1 MKIRKGTL
9 TAAVVAASLTVAA
22 CTSASSTGSSGSGS
36 TPTGS
41 TGGSGSTGA
50 SSSGSSGSS
59 GSTASTASHI
69 TIGFANPQ
77 DTQPVLQAFQNALT
91 AAATRVGDKVI
102 SLNAGLNPSQQVSDI
117 QTFITDKV
125 NVIIVFPL
133 ALPPLQAALTQA
145 KNAGIKLIGYNALL
159 PGATSAAPFDSDL
172 DQGIIVNGAKAAAS
186 YVSTALKGKGNVL
199 GINIGAP
206 VPSLIAMV
214 NNYKAD
220 VTAGN
225 PNIKWLETATDA
237 TDSLS
242 GGQTAAADAITRYHG
257 NIQAVMSYTDEAAIG
272 AYNALKAAGI
282 KNTVII
288 GQQGNS
294 DGIAAIQAGKI
305 QGDIDTQPWKE
316 ALYALKM
323 AQDLMAGQTLPPI
336 VEYPA
341 VFITKNNLSSYMPWD
356 QAISQISNGSMSLN
370 VSF

>member
-1 MKIRKGTL
+1 MNIRMGAL
-9 TAAVVAASLTVAA
+9 TAIVVAASLSVAA
-22 CTSASSTGSSGSGS
+22 CTSASSAGSSGSGS
-36 TPTGS
+36 TPTTS
-41 TGGSGSTGA
+41 AASSGSAGADA
-50 SSSGSSGSS
+50 SSS
-59 GSTASTASHI
+59 ASTASHI

-77 DTQPVLQAFQNALT
+77 DTQPVLQAFQAALT
-91 AAATRVGDKVI
+91 AAANKAGDKVI

-159 PGATSAAPFDSDL
+159 PGATSAAPFDTDL
-172 DQGIIVNGAKAAAS
+172 DQGIIVNGAKDAAS

-220 VTAGN
+220 VTSGN
-225 PNIKWLETATDA
+225 PNIKWLETAADT

-272 AYNALKAAGI
+272 AYNALKAAGV

-288 GQQGNS
+288 GQQGNA

-323 AQDLMAGQTLPPI
+323 AQDLMAGQSLPAI

-341 VFITKNNLSSYMPWD
+341 VFITKANLSSYVPWN
-356 QAISQISNGSMSLN
+356 QAISEISDGSMSLN

>member
-1 MKIRKGTL
+1 MNIRKGAL
-9 TAAVVAASLTVAA
+9 VAGLAAASLMVAA
-22 CTSASSTGSSGSGS
+22 CTSASSTGAATGGSTPTSSGSGS
-36 TPTGS
+36 ATTTS
-41 TGGSGSTGA
+41 
-50 SSSGSSGSS
+50 
-59 GSTASTASHI
+59 SHI

-77 DTQPVLQAFQNALT
+77 DTQPVLEAFQAALT
-91 AAATRVGDKVI
+91 AAASRVGDKVI
-102 SLNAGLNPSQQVSDI
+102 SLNAGLSVNQQVSDI

-125 NVIIVFPL
+125 NVIIVFPI
-133 ALPPLQAALTQA
+133 AVPPLQAALSQA
-145 KNAGIKLIGYNALL
+145 HAAGIKLLGYNAVL
-159 PGATSAAPFDSDL
+159 PGATSAAPFDTDL
-172 DQGIIVNGAKAAAS
+172 DQGIVVNGAKDAAS
-186 YVSTALKGKGNVL
+186 YVSGALKGKGNVL

-214 NNYKAD
+214 DNYKAD

-225 PNIKWLETATDA
+225 PGIKWLETATDA

-282 KNTVII
+282 KNVVII
-288 GQQGNS
+288 GQQGDA
-294 DGIAAIQAGKI
+294 DGINAIKSGEI

-323 AQDLMAGQTLPPI
+323 SQDLMDGTSLPPI

-341 VFITKNNLSSYMPWD
+341 VFITKANLSSYVSW
-356 QAISQISNGSMSLN
+356 QTAINQISSGAMSLN

>member
-1 MKIRKGTL
+1 MRRAFVNTRKGAL
-9 TAAVVAASLTVAA
+9 AAALAAASLTVAA
-22 CTSASSTGSSGSGS
+22 CTSASSTGSATGGS
-36 TPTGS
+36 TPTS
-41 TGGSGSTGA
+41 A
-50 SSSGSSGSS
+50 SSGSAAAQTS
-59 GSTASTASHI
+59 SHI

-77 DTQPVLQAFQNALT
+77 DTQPVLQAFQAALI
-91 AAATRVGDKVI
+91 AAATRAGDKVI
-102 SLNAGLNPSQQVSDI
+102 PLNAGLSVNQQVSDI

-133 ALPPLQAALTQA
+133 AVPPLQAALAQA
-145 KNAGIKLIGYNALL
+145 HAAGIKLLGYNAIL
-159 PGATSAAPFDSDL
+159 PGATSAAPFDADL
-172 DQGIIVNGAKAAAS
+172 DQGIVVGGAKDAAS
-186 YVSTALKGKGNVL
+186 YVSGALKGKGNVL

-225 PNIKWLETATDA
+225 PGIKWLETATDA
-237 TDSLS
+237 TDSRS

-272 AYNALKAAGI
+272 AYNALKAAGV
-282 KNTVII
+282 KNVVII

-294 DGIAAIQAGKI
+294 DGIDAIKSGQI

-323 AQDLMAGQTLPPI
+323 SQDLVAGTSLPAI

-341 VFITKNNLSSYMPWD
+341 VFITKANLSSYVPW
-356 QAISQISNGSMSLN
+356 QTAIQQISSGAMPLD

>member
-1 MKIRKGTL
+1 MNIRKGALATL
-9 TAAVVAASLTVAA
+9 VVGASLTVAA
-22 CTSASSTGSSGSGS
+22 CTSASSTTAS
-36 TPTGS
+36 
-41 TGGSGSTGA
+41 GGSGSSPSTSASGSASA
-50 SSSGSSGSS
+50 SSQ
-59 GSTASTASHI
+59 STSHI

-77 DTQPVLQAFQNALT
+77 DTQPVLQSFQAALI
-91 AAATRVGDKVI
+91 AAAGRVGDKVI
-102 SLNAGLNPSQQVSDI
+102 ALNAGLSVNQQVSDI

-133 ALPPLQAALTQA
+133 AVPPLQSALNQA
-145 KNAGIKLIGYNALL
+145 RSAGIKLIGYNALL
-159 PGATSAAPFDSDL
+159 PGASSAAPFDTDL
-172 DQGIIVNGAKAAAS
+172 DQGIIVNGAKDAAS
-186 YVSTALKGKGNVL
+186 YVSGALKGKGNVL

-220 VTAGN
+220 VTSGN
-225 PNIKWLETATDA
+225 SGIKWLETATDA

-242 GGQTAAADAITRYHG
+242 GGQVAAQDAITRYHG

-272 AYNALKAAGI
+272 AYNALKAAGV

-288 GQQGNS
+288 GQQGNQ
-294 DGIAAIQAGKI
+294 DGINAIKAGKI

-323 AQDLMAGQTLPPI
+323 AQDLTTGQSLPAI

-341 VFITKNNLSSYMPWD
+341 VFITKDNLSSYVPWD
-356 QAISQISNGSMSLN
+356 QAVNQIESGAMSLD
-370 VSF
+370 VSLG

>member
-1 MKIRKGTL
+1 MNIRMGAL
-9 TAAVVAASLTVAA
+9 TAIVVAASLSVAA
-22 CTSASSTGSSGSGS
+22 CTSASSAGSGGSGS
-36 TPTGS
+36 TPTTS
-41 TGGSGSTGA
+41 AASSGSAGADA
-50 SSSGSSGSS
+50 SSS
-59 GSTASTASHI
+59 ASTASHI

-77 DTQPVLQAFQNALT
+77 DTQPVLQAFQAALT
-91 AAATRVGDKVI
+91 AAANKAGDKVI

-159 PGATSAAPFDSDL
+159 PGATSAAPFDTDL
-172 DQGIIVNGAKAAAS
+172 DQGIIVNGAKDAAS

-220 VTAGN
+220 VTSGN
-225 PNIKWLETATDA
+225 PNIKWLETAADT

-272 AYNALKAAGI
+272 AYNALKAAGV

-288 GQQGNS
+288 GQQGNA

-323 AQDLMAGQTLPPI
+323 AQDLMAGQSLPAI

-341 VFITKNNLSSYMPWD
+341 VFITKANLSSYVPWN
-356 QAISQISNGSMSLN
+356 QAISEISDGSMSLN

>member
-1 MKIRKGTL
+1 MNIRKGAL

-36 TPTGS
+36 TPSAS
-41 TGGSGSTGA
+41 TE
-50 SSSGSSGSS
+50 GSSGPGSS
-59 GSTASTASHI
+59 SAGTASHI

-77 DTQPVLQAFQNALT
+77 DTQPVLQAFQAALT
-91 AAATRVGDKVI
+91 AAAGKAGDKVI

-159 PGATSAAPFDSDL
+159 PGATSAAPFDTDL
-172 DQGIIVNGAKAAAS
+172 DQGIVVNGAKAAAS

-225 PNIKWLETATDA
+225 PGIKWLETATDA

-272 AYNALKAAGI
+272 AYNALKAAGV

-288 GQQGNS
+288 GQQGNA
-294 DGIAAIQAGKI
+294 DGINAIKSGEI

-323 AQDLMAGQTLPPI
+323 AQDLMAGQSLPPI

-341 VFITKNNLSSYMPWD
+341 VFITKDNLSSYVPWN
-356 QAISQISNGSMSLN
+356 QAISEISNGSMSLN

>member
-1 MKIRKGTL
+1 VNIRIGVL
-9 TAAVVAASLTVAA
+9 TAAVVAASLSVAA
-22 CTSASSTGSSGSGS
+22 CTSASSAGSSGGG
-36 TPTGS
+36 TPT
-41 TGGSGSTGA
+41 A
-50 SSSGSSGSS
+50 SAASSGSADAGSS
-59 GSTASTASHI
+59 AGSSASTASHI

-77 DTQPVLQAFQNALT
+77 DTQPVLQAFQNALS
-91 AAATRVGDKVI
+91 AAATRAGDRVI

-133 ALPPLQAALTQA
+133 ALPPIQAALTQA

-159 PGATSAAPFDSDL
+159 PGATSAAPFDADL
-172 DQGIIVNGAKAAAS
+172 DQGIIVNGAKDAAS

-220 VTAGN
+220 VSAGN

-272 AYNALKAAGI
+272 AYNALKAAGV

-288 GQQGNS
+288 GQQGNA
-294 DGIAAIQAGKI
+294 DGINAIRSGKI

-323 AQDLMAGQTLPPI
+323 AQDLMAGQSLPPI

-341 VFITKNNLSSYMPWD
+341 VFITKDNLSSYVPWD
-356 QAISQISNGSMSLN
+356 QAISQISSGSMSLN

>member
-1 MKIRKGTL
+1 L
-9 TAAVVAASLTVAA
+9 AAASLTVAA
-22 CTSASSTGSSGSGS
+22 CTSASSTPSSSSTTASSGGSPAASAPSSGGSSSPG
-36 TPTGS
+36 
-41 TGGSGSTGA
+41 
-50 SSSGSSGSS
+50 
-59 GSTASTASHI
+59 HI

-77 DTQPVLQAFQNALT
+77 DTQPVLQSFQAALM
-91 AAATRVGDKVI
+91 AAATRAGDKVI
-102 SLNAGLNPSQQVSDI
+102 PLNAGLSVSQQVSDI
-117 QTFITDKV
+117 QTFITDHV
-125 NVIIVFPL
+125 NVIVVFPI
-133 ALPPLQAALTQA
+133 AVPPLQAALAQA
-145 KNAGIKLIGYNALL
+145 HAAGIKLIGYNAVL
-159 PGATSAAPFDSDL
+159 PGAASAAPFDTDL

-186 YVSTALKGKGNVL
+186 YVSTALNGKGNVL

-220 VTAGN
+220 VTSAGSG
-225 PNIKWLETATDA
+225 IKWLETATDA

-242 GGQTAAADAITRYHG
+242 GGQVAAQDAITRYRGH
-257 NIQAVMSYTDEAAIG
+257 IQAVMSYTDEAAIG

-294 DGIAAIQAGKI
+294 DGINAIKSGKI

-323 AQDLMAGQTLPPI
+323 AQDLMAGTTLPAV

-341 VFITKNNLSSYMPWD
+341 VFITKSNLSSYVPWNT
-356 QAISQISNGSMSLN
+356 AISQIANGSMPLA

>member
-1 MKIRKGTL
+1 MNIRKGAL
-9 TAAVVAASLTVAA
+9 AAIVVGASLTVAA
-22 CTSASSTGSSGSGS
+22 CTSASSAGSSGNSTPSSSAAATSSASGS
-36 TPTGS
+36 PS
-41 TGGSGSTGA
+41 
-50 SSSGSSGSS
+50 
-59 GSTASTASHI
+59 ASTASHI

-77 DTQPVLQAFQNALT
+77 DTQPVLQSFQAALI
-91 AAATRVGDKVI
+91 AAADKAGDKVI
-102 SLNAGLNPSQQVSDI
+102 ALNAGLSVNQQVSDI

-133 ALPPLQAALTQA
+133 AVPPLQAALTQA
-145 KNAGIKLIGYNALL
+145 KNAGIKLIGYNAIL
-159 PGATSAAPFDSDL
+159 PGTASAAPFDTDL
-172 DQGIIVNGAKAAAS
+172 DQGIIVNGAKDAAS

-225 PNIKWLETATDA
+225 PGIKWLETATDA

-242 GGQTAAADAITRYHG
+242 GGQVAAQDAITRYHG

-272 AYNALKAAGI
+272 AYNALKAAGV
-282 KNTVII
+282 KNTIII
-288 GQQGNS
+288 GQQGDS
-294 DGIAAIQAGKI
+294 DGINAIKAGKI

-323 AQDLMAGQTLPPI
+323 AQDLMAGQTLPAI

-341 VFITKNNLSSYMPWD
+341 VFITKANLSSYVPWST
-356 QAISQISNGSMSLN
+356 AISEISDGSMSLN

>member
-1 MKIRKGTL
+1 MNIRMGAL
-9 TAAVVAASLTVAA
+9 TAIVAAASLSVAA
-22 CTSASSTGSSGSGS
+22 CTSASSAGGGGSGS
-36 TPTGS
+36 TPTTS
-41 TGGSGSTGA
+41 AA
-50 SSSGSSGSS
+50 SSSSAGADASSS
-59 GSTASTASHI
+59 ASTASHI

-77 DTQPVLQAFQNALT
+77 DTQPVLQAFQAALT
-91 AAATRVGDKVI
+91 AAANKAGDKVI

-159 PGATSAAPFDSDL
+159 PGATSAAPFDTDL
-172 DQGIIVNGAKAAAS
+172 DQGIIVNGAKDAAS

-220 VTAGN
+220 VTSGN
-225 PNIKWLETATDA
+225 PNIKWLETASDA

-323 AQDLMAGQTLPPI
+323 AQDLMAGQSLPAI

-341 VFITKNNLSSYMPWD
+341 VFITKDNLSSYVPWN
-356 QAISQISNGSMSLN
+356 QAISEISNGSMSLN